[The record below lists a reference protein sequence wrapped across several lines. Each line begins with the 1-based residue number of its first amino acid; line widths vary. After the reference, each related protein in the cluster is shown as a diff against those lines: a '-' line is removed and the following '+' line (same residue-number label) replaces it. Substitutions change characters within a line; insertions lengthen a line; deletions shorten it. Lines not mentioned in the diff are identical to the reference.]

1 LLVKAV
7 ANAAVVKRE
16 DVNNYLRAVVVDD
29 DDDDDDDDGLES
41 PQSSLSLDS
50 WHCVMALVFL

>member
-29 DDDDDDDDGLES
+29 DDDDDDDGLES